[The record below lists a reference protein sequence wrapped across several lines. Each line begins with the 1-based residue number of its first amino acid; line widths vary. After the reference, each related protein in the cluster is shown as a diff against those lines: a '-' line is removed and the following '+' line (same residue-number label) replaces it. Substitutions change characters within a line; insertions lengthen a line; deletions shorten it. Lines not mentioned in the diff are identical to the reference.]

1 MHLHLHRLP
10 TFHFIFVSFSQIKVD
25 FLMMLNDQICMQKS
39 KQLIFFYLFF
49 MQHLP
54 AVSNIRNIW
63 IFVCIQEFL
72 SHTVGGKNYNKKFLP
87 KGLPATD
94 IYAYKVAYCSYAPL
108 WRHDNWTELYPWVN
122 SYKLIIVGTLHL
134 E

>member
-1 MHLHLHRLP
+1 
-10 TFHFIFVSFSQIKVD
+10 
-25 FLMMLNDQICMQKS
+25 
-39 KQLIFFYLFF
+39 

-54 AVSNIRNIW
+54 AVSNVRNVW

-72 SHTVGGKNYNKKFLP
+72 SHTVGEKNYNKKFFP

-108 WRHDNWTELYPWVN
+108 WRHDNWTVMSELNLTSSLLYVHYIWN
-122 SYKLIIVGTLHL
+122 N
-134 E
+134 